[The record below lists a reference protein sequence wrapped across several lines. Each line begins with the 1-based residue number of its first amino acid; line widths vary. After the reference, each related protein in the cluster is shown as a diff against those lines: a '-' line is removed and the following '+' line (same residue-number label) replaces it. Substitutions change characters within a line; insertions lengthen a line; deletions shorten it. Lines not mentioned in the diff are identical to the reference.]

1 MSDSVRLSIVLTGR
15 NDDYGGPF
23 APRFFRVLAFN
34 LEELTARKIP
44 VEVQLVEW
52 SPIPDRP
59 LLAERLLDTLPA
71 RWHELV
77 TTYVVDPRYQELL
90 SLNPR
95 LQYLEYFAKNVGIR
109 RARGRFVL
117 ATNTDILLSRQ
128 LLERLA
134 TDSLVQGRIYRTN
147 RIDLKLGLDDSGL
160 NHGLLDNPENH
171 VPRRPIRPPLY
182 AGAAGD
188 FLLGD
193 AETFRALRGF
203 NEVYRLAR
211 VGVDHNF
218 LVKARSSGVT
228 IEDIGAPVY
237 HISHTTSFQVARNV
251 ASQAEAETLWG
262 RRDWNQHEVIYDN
275 PDGWG
280 LVHAPETRLD
290 AHTIRLQFD
299 WRALPPLVD
308 LRRIV
313 RSGASAATQDNDAR

>member
-1 MSDSVRLSIVLTGR
+1 MSSPARLSIVVTGR

-34 LEELTARKIP
+34 LEELTARQIP
-44 VEVQLVEW
+44 VEVRLVEW
-52 SPIPDRP
+52 SPIPHRP
-59 LLAERLLDTLPA
+59 LLAERLLDALPP

-77 TTYVVDPRYQELL
+77 TTYVVDPRYQEAL
-90 SLNPR
+90 SLNPK

-109 RARGRFVL
+109 RARGRFIL
-117 ATNTDILLSRQ
+117 ATNTDILLSRP

-134 TDSLVQGRIYRTN
+134 DDNLTPGRVYRTN

-160 NHGLLDNPENH
+160 NHALLENPDNH

-188 FLLGD
+188 FLLAD
-193 AETFRALRGF
+193 ADTFVALRGF

-218 LVKARSSGVT
+218 LVKARSSGVP

-237 HISHTTSFQVARNV
+237 HISHTTSFQVARHV
-251 ASQAEAETLWG
+251 ATQSEADSLWG

-275 PDGWG
+275 PDSWG
-280 LVHAPETRLD
+280 LVDAPETRID
-290 AHTIRLQFD
+290 ARTVRLAFD
-299 WRALPPLVD
+299 WRAMPPLTD

-313 RSGASAATQDNDAR
+313 RSGATMPQSDVR